1 MSKNYSNQ
9 KKKNWNHSEKIIEYK
24 NGKVFNDDKKS
35 YEKKKFTDNK
45 SPDKNIDVDVE
56 TTHNSNNNQEKKYR
70 KLSQQEQDEMGKRIY
85 HLVKNKVNFIS
96 GTVAPAP
103 SSKRENYLNIEDLRI
118 GLKLITEAY
127 SKDLVLSVQPKF
139 MGSRCNIYLDC
150 VNIDLSYSV
159 SRNGYLI
166 GSDRV
171 NMKPIYEKLFEKL
184 SSWITENNI
193 KMLILDGE
201 LVPWSTLGYG
211 LIHND
216 FMPVKA
222 GLESEIEFASKY
234 NFDANY
240 NQMVQNLN
248 MLVEEKEF
256 GQMTKKTMVE
266 KLPAHYQTYQAY
278 LSEKPYHQD
287 TELLKTLYST
297 YSKQMDLYGQID
309 DQFKPDYK
317 PFGILKIIYNDG
329 KESIPLLDGS
339 MGQSTMYQLVS
350 SDLESDSQLV
360 VTIKPDSDME
370 QVYHE
375 IKNWFDKKTIQEG
388 FEGII
393 LKPDIIIKDKIP
405 LLKVRNPDYL
415 TIIYGYDYKL
425 ERNYKNLVNKK
436 TTRHKIAQ
444 SIKEFKLGL
453 NLLTMNYS
461 NLNSD
466 EYKSRLENFITC
478 ELDGNNL
485 DPRL

>member
-1 MSKNYSNQ
+1 MSKNYSNH
-9 KKKNWNHSEKIIEYK
+9 KKNAKYYTEKTIHYK
-24 NGKVFNDDKKS
+24 NGKVLNN
-35 YEKKKFTDNK
+35 EKK
-45 SPDKNIDVDVE
+45 
-56 TTHNSNNNQEKKYR
+56 SNNNDKENEITDNENNKQEKKSR
-70 KLSQQEQDEMGKRIY
+70 KLSQQDQDEMCKRIH

-118 GLKLITEAY
+118 GLNLISEAY
-127 SKDLVLSVQPKF
+127 SNDLVLSIQPKF

-150 VNIDLSYSV
+150 INIDLSYSV

-166 GSDRV
+166 GPDRV
-171 NMKPIYEKLFEKL
+171 NMKPIYEKLFVKL
-184 SSWITENNI
+184 QSWITENDI
-193 KMLILDGE
+193 RMIILDGE
-201 LVPWSTLGYG
+201 LVPWSVLGQG
-211 LIHND
+211 LIQND

-222 GLESEIEFASKY
+222 GLESEIEFAEKY
-234 NFDANY
+234 NFDIHY

-248 MLVEEKEF
+248 QLVGEKEF
-256 GQMTKKTMVE
+256 GQMTKKVMIE

-287 TELLKTLYST
+287 TELLKKLFTIYSR
-297 YSKQMDLYGQID
+297 QMDLYGQID
-309 DQFKPDYK
+309 NQSNPEYK
-317 PFGILKIIYNDG
+317 PFGILKIIYNDNS
-329 KESIPLLDGS
+329 ESIPLLDGS
-339 MGQSTMYQLVS
+339 ITQSQMYQLVS

-370 QVYHE
+370 LIYLN
-375 IKNWFDKKTIQEG
+375 IKDWFDKKTIQEG
-388 FEGII
+388 FEGIV
-393 LKPDIIIKDKIP
+393 LKPDIIINDKIP

-425 ERNYKNLVNKK
+425 ERNYRNLVNKK
-436 TTRHKIAQ
+436 TTRYKIAQ

-453 NLLTMNYS
+453 NLLTMNYA
-461 NLNSD
+461 NLDSD

-478 ELDGNNL
+478 ELDGANL